1 MAAAM
6 TVHVEQLLGEL
17 AQQRRDRAGVS
28 TTSINLVAFVEND
41 PHLLARMGERIDMLA
56 QRNVSRTLLLSCE
69 SRPHVT
75 RSHCTEIDDT
85 LVTHSEQIE
94 FSVKDLSAPELR
106 SIVHDLLVPNV
117 RTVLLWGGQALDD
130 PRFAVLADLADTIIL
145 FSSVKDGDTQTLR
158 NIVKLLGTP
167 VERKL
172 RDLSYLRL
180 LTWQDT
186 IAQFFDDAD
195 LAAELPHISK
205 VRVVS
210 GSAPEA
216 YYFVAWLASRLSW
229 EPCGRSEFCNA
240 DGRTIAIELAE
251 EGMPRHIYGVFLHS
265 GHSVFGAAVEQKSA
279 DLLCLTVEGEKH
291 RPQRCAPLHDVD
303 MVALIERAIFETA
316 GADVYVETL
325 RMLGRLLEQQP

>member
-1 MAAAM
+1 M
-6 TVHVEQLLGEL
+6 TIHVEQLLGEL

-28 TTSINLVAFVEND
+28 TTSINLVAFVESD
-41 PHLLARMGERIDMLA
+41 PQLLERMGERIDTLA

-69 SRPHVT
+69 SRPHAT

-94 FSVKDLSAPELR
+94 LSVKDLTAAELR

-130 PRFAVLADLADTIIL
+130 PRFAALADLADTVIL
-145 FSSVKDGDTQTLR
+145 FSSVKDGGLAPLHG
-158 NIVKLLGTP
+158 IVKLLGTP
-167 VERKL
+167 IERKL

-195 LAAELPHISK
+195 LAAELPHIAK
-205 VRVVS
+205 VRVIS
-210 GSAPEA
+210 GSAAEA
-216 YYFVAWLASRLSW
+216 YYFVAWLASRLAW
-229 EPCGRSEFCNA
+229 DPCGRSEFCNA
-240 DGRTIAIELAE
+240 DGRTIAIEVAE
-251 EGMPRHIYGVFLHS
+251 QGMPRHIYGVFLHS
-265 GHSVFGAAVEQKSA
+265 AHSVFGAAVEEQST

-303 MVALIERAIFETA
+303 MVALIERAIFETS
-316 GADVYVETL
+316 GADVYLETL
-325 RMLGRLLEQQP
+325 RMLGRLLEQQA